1 MVPSK
6 KFSYGKEM
14 RALNFPNVGIIES
27 NLSEEQIDYLKECIE
42 NKGSSCKD
50 ALVGNIHNSYELYD
64 KNNWFFDNVLG
75 SNIEHYQKSF
85 VNLGSMV
92 PTTGV
97 HNYILSSWW
106 VNYQKKHDFNPF
118 HDHTGV
124 YSFVIWMNVT
134 TDYREQHNISIA
146 RGINSGG
153 AVASDFEFQYSNIL
167 GQSMSYVYN
176 MDKSVEGKMVFF
188 PSSLKHCVYPF
199 FECDETRVSI
209 AGNISLHT

>member
-1 MVPSK
+1 MIK
-6 KFSYGKEM
+6 AFT
-14 RALNFPNVGIIES
+14 FPNVGIIES
-27 NLSEEQIDYLKECIE
+27 NLSEEQIDYLKECID

-50 ALVGNIHNSYELYD
+50 HLVGNIHNSYELYD

-75 SNIEHYQKSF
+75 SNIDYYQKSF
-85 VNLGSMV
+85 TNLGSMI
-92 PTTGV
+92 PTTGF

-106 VNYQKKHDFNPF
+106 VNYQKKHDFNPP
-118 HDHTGV
+118 HDHNGV
-124 YSFVIWMNVT
+124 YSFVIWINVP

-153 AVASDFEFQYSNIL
+153 AVASDFAFQYSNIL
-167 GQSMSYVYN
+167 GQPMSYVYH

-188 PSSLKHCVYPF
+188 PSSLRHCVYPF

>member
-1 MVPSK
+1 MIK
-6 KFSYGKEM
+6 AFT
-14 RALNFPNVGIIES
+14 FPNVGIIES
-27 NLSEEQIDYLKECIE
+27 NLSEEQIDYLKECID

-50 ALVGNIHNSYELYD
+50 HLVGNIHNSYELYD
-64 KNNWFFDNVLG
+64 KNNWFFDNVLV
-75 SNIEHYQKSF
+75 SNIDYYQKSF
-85 VNLGSMV
+85 TNLGSMI
-92 PTTGV
+92 PTTGF

-106 VNYQKKHDFNPF
+106 VNYQKKHDFNPP
-118 HDHTGV
+118 HDHNGV
-124 YSFVIWMNVT
+124 YSFVIWINVP

-153 AVASDFEFQYSNIL
+153 AVASDFAFQYSNIL
-167 GQSMSYVYN
+167 GQPMSYVYH

-188 PSSLKHCVYPF
+188 PSSLRHCVYPF

>member
-1 MVPSK
+1 MIK
-6 KFSYGKEM
+6 AFT
-14 RALNFPNVGIIES
+14 FPNVGIIES
-27 NLSEEQIDYLKECIE
+27 NLSEEQIDYLKECID

-50 ALVGNIHNSYELYD
+50 HLVGNIHNSYELYD
-64 KNNWFFDNVLG
+64 KNNWFFDNVLVP
-75 SNIEHYQKSF
+75 NIDYYQKSF
-85 VNLGSMV
+85 TNLGSMI
-92 PTTGV
+92 PTTGF

-106 VNYQKKHDFNPF
+106 VNYQKKHDFNPP
-118 HDHTGV
+118 HDHNGV
-124 YSFVIWMNVT
+124 YSFVIWINVP

-153 AVASDFEFQYSNIL
+153 AVASDFAFQYSNIL
-167 GQSMSYVYN
+167 GQPMSYVYH

-188 PSSLKHCVYPF
+188 PSSLRHCVYPF

>member
-1 MVPSK
+1 MIK
-6 KFSYGKEM
+6 AFT
-14 RALNFPNVGIIES
+14 FPNVGIIES
-27 NLSEEQIDYLKECIE
+27 NLSEEQIDYLKECID
-42 NKGSSCKD
+42 NKGSSCKNH
-50 ALVGNIHNSYELYD
+50 LVGNIHNSYELYD

-75 SNIEHYQKSF
+75 SNIDYYQKSF
-85 VNLGSMV
+85 TNLGSMI
-92 PTTGV
+92 PTTGF

-106 VNYQKKHDFNPF
+106 VNYQKKHDFNPP
-118 HDHTGV
+118 HDHNGV
-124 YSFVIWMNVT
+124 YSFVIWINVP

-153 AVASDFEFQYSNIL
+153 AVASDFAFQYSNIL
-167 GQSMSYVYN
+167 GQPMSYVYH

-188 PSSLKHCVYPF
+188 PSSLRHCVYPF

>member
-1 MVPSK
+1 MIK
-6 KFSYGKEM
+6 AFT
-14 RALNFPNVGIIES
+14 FPNVGIIES
-27 NLSEEQIDYLKECIE
+27 NLSEEQIDYLKECID

-50 ALVGNIHNSYELYD
+50 HLVGNIHNSYELYD

-75 SNIEHYQKSF
+75 SNIDYYQKSF
-85 VNLGSMV
+85 TNLGSMI
-92 PTTGV
+92 PTTGF
-97 HNYILSSWW
+97 HNYVLSSWW
-106 VNYQKKHDFNPF
+106 VNYQKKHDFNPP
-118 HDHTGV
+118 HDHNGV
-124 YSFVIWMNVT
+124 YSFVIWINVP

-153 AVASDFEFQYSNIL
+153 AVASDFAFQYSNIL
-167 GQSMSYVYN
+167 GQPMSYVYH

-188 PSSLKHCVYPF
+188 PSSLRHCVYPF